1 MSKFSDNFKR
11 FKWHYIIAGLI
22 AFLLGSLAFLLFF
35 FLVDKDMIS
44 AINGVTISA
53 VSLLAIGGFIW
64 LSSQGTFDL
73 LAYGFKQMFTSMF
86 NKNANKYHDYAD
98 YHEQKNIARVSMPK
112 TYFSFLFVG
121 LLFGI
126 ALAVLEIIYHAGH

>member
-11 FKWHYIIAGLI
+11 FKWYYIIAGLI

-35 FLVDKDMIS
+35 FLVGRDMIS
-44 AINGVTISA
+44 AINGVTIAA
-53 VSLLAIGGFIW
+53 VGLLAIGGFIW

-86 NKNANKYHDYAD
+86 NKSANKYNDYAD
-98 YHEQKNIARVSMPK
+98 YHEQKTASRASAPK
-112 TYFSFLFVG
+112 TYFSFLFIG

-126 ALAVLEIIYHAGH
+126 AIAILEIIYHAGH

>member
-11 FKWHYIIAGLI
+11 YRVHYLISGLI

-35 FLVDKDMIS
+35 FLVDQDLMS
-44 AINGVTISA
+44 AINGVTISMVA
-53 VSLLAIGGFIW
+53 LLAIGGLIW
-64 LSSQGTFDL
+64 LSSQGAFDL

-86 NKNANKYHDYAD
+86 NKSANRYNDYAEYHDA
-98 YHEQKNIARVSMPK
+98 KNTSRISAPR
-112 TYFSFLFVG
+112 TYFAFLFVG
-121 LLFGI
+121 VLFGI

>member
-1 MSKFSDNFKR
+1 MSKFSENFKR
-11 FKWHYIIAGLI
+11 YKWYYIIAGII

-44 AINGVTISA
+44 AINGVTIAA
-53 VSLLAIGGFIW
+53 VGLLAIGGFIW
-64 LSSQGTFDL
+64 LSSQGAFDL

-86 NKNANKYHDYAD
+86 NKNANKYNDYAD
-98 YHEQKNIARVSMPK
+98 YHEQKNISRVSAPK

-121 LLFGI
+121 LLFAI
-126 ALAVLEIIYHAGH
+126 ALVILEIVYHTGH

>member
-11 FKWHYIIAGLI
+11 YKWHYLIAGAI

-44 AINGVTISA
+44 AINGVTIA
-53 VSLLAIGGFIW
+53 AIGLIAIGAFIW
-64 LSSQGTFDL
+64 LSSQGAFDL

-86 NKNANKYHDYAD
+86 NKNANKYNDYAD
-98 YHEQKNIARVSMPK
+98 YHEQKTLARTSMPR